1 VELYQT
7 CVVPLLNKCLEGYNA
22 TTLAYGQ
29 TGAGKTYTTLGPATS
44 PDFFKHTTNEKQHSQ
59 EYDAVGILPRALRD
73 LFRQLENK
81 RTTLNGVGGNDDDSL
96 AEESGNAAEQQVA
109 GAFGSKSPAP
119 KNNARSNTKGDKQK
133 QQPFEYQVKLQ
144 FLELYGEEI
153 RDLLTSS
160 PNTQQKI
167 VIRDAAGDAEA
178 IGATEVA
185 VADAQEA
192 MVCLTR
198 GMLRRVTG
206 ATAMNAES
214 SRSHAIMSVMV
225 EQITRSNSS
234 GEEGGEAVLLNKSK
248 FNFVDLAGSERQKRT
263 NAKGTRLKEGIN
275 INKGLLVLGNVIS
288 ALASGDKAKFVPFRD
303 SKLTRLLRG
312 SLGGN
317 HKTLMIACA
326 SPSLKN
332 AEESLNC
339 LRYANRAKNIQNLA
353 VVNVDPHSKLVNVL
367 RGQVEALAGELLR
380 LSNRSGGKVDSDR
393 FSLELLKTLVKGGR
407 RLRVS

>member
-1 VELYQT
+1 FTFDKCFSGHATQVELYQT

-59 EYDAVGILPRALRD
+59 EYDA
-73 LFRQLENK
+73 
-81 RTTLNGVGGNDDDSL
+81 
-96 AEESGNAAEQQVA
+96 
-109 GAFGSKSPAP
+109 
-119 KNNARSNTKGDKQK
+119 K

-326 SPSLKN
+326 SPSHKN

-339 LRYANRAKNIQNLA
+339 LRYANRAKNIQ
-353 VVNVDPHSKLVNVL
+353 
-367 RGQVEALAGELLR
+367 
-380 LSNRSGGKVDSDR
+380 
-393 FSLELLKTLVKGGR
+393 
-407 RLRVS
+407 